1 MPPKFLTSTHDGR
14 TFVISTQEPLFIVA
28 EVRIFEPHEKIEA
41 DSARQIAAT
50 GCLLDLPDGSAL
62 YLWPLKKLE
71 TSGHSMADVGRSVAE
86 RLREMA
92 QWYAAEHLRRATRSP
107 GCRTWGTAGKPGLRA
122 RLSEADY
129 SPRTGQNV
137 CYNVVVASP
146 SPPKNRRFRVARSGI
161 EPPTL
166 GL

>member
-28 EVRIFEPHEKIEA
+28 EVRIFGPHEKDEIK
-41 DSARQIAAT
+41 SARRIAAS

-71 TSGHSMADVGRSVAE
+71 TSGHSMTDVARSVSE

-92 QWYAAEHLRRATRSP
+92 EWYATERHRRPEPES
-107 GCRTWGTAGKPGLRA
+107 
-122 RLSEADY
+122 AD
-129 SPRTGQNV
+129 G
-137 CYNVVVASP
+137 
-146 SPPKNRRFRVARSGI
+146 
-161 EPPTL
+161 
-166 GL
+166 